1 MDHPII
7 RKMERDGFLEPDEPV
22 FYDDFGTPIHEGDE
36 YYEFDDHRFLRDGLS
51 GDAIGVLV
59 RIGAIKKVCARDTDQ

>member
-1 MDHPII
+1 
-7 RKMERDGFLEPDEPV
+7 MERDGYLKEDKPV